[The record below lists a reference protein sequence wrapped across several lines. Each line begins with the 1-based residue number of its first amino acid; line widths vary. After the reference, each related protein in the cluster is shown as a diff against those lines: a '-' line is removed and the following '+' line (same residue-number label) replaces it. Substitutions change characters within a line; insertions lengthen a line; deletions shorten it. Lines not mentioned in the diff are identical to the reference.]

1 MLSTKA
7 AFDSSAHDLWYSVPL
22 SEINFSQC
30 RKCSP
35 SYRTLPLN
43 YPPATCSSRI
53 GAPETATLNDQWVSI
68 PIGSEESY
76 SFKHMRRNQFEEAL
90 FRSED
95 ERFEIDMV
103 THNVFLILYV
113 KIIET
118 NMSTIRLLEPI
129 AEEIANLRL
138 VEDADGV
145 APRFTLQ
152 LDKGALGVVHLNSIS
167 RIYGEQGKEILE
179 LLRRNPRGAI
189 PVILK
194 RLKQKDLEWR
204 KARQNLIQQ
213 WKDVLLANYDKSLD
227 HRSFYYKQ
235 QDKKALTVA
244 SIIADIKSKLCI

>member
-1 MLSTKA
+1 M
-7 AFDSSAHDLWYSVPL
+7 
-22 SEINFSQC
+22 
-30 RKCSP
+30 
-35 SYRTLPLN
+35 
-43 YPPATCSSRI
+43 TCVRAI
-53 GAPETATLNDQWVSI
+53 T
-68 PIGSEESY
+68 
-76 SFKHMRRNQFEEAL
+76 F
-90 FRSED
+90 
-95 ERFEIDMV
+95 
-103 THNVFLILYV
+103 V

-118 NMSTIRLLEPI
+118 NMSTIRLLEPL

-244 SIIADIKSKLCI
+244 SIIADIKSKQ